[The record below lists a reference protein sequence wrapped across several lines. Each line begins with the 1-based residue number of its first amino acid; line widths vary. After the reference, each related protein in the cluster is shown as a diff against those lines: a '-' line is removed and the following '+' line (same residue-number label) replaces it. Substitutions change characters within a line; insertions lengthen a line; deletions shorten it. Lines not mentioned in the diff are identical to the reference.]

1 MIKVRDLL
9 SQDSVIS
16 LTDIAMIRE
25 IKHDNQIDD
34 VEITYKQGAY
44 IYLDM
49 DLELL
54 IQQIGMEEEK
64 KLYQ

>member
-25 IKHDNQIDD
+25 IKHDNQMDEI
-34 VEITYKQGAY
+34 EITYKQGAVV
-44 IYLDM
+44 YLDM
-49 DLELL
+49 DMDLLLSQISQLE
-54 IQQIGMEEEK
+54 ETAH
-64 KLYQ
+64 

>member
-25 IKHDNQIDD
+25 IKHDNQIDE
-34 VEITYKQGAY
+34 VEITYKQGAS

>member
-1 MIKVRDLL
+1 MIKVRDML

-25 IKHDNQIDD
+25 IKHDNQMDEI
-34 VEITYKQGAY
+34 EITYKQGAS

-54 IQQIGMEEEK
+54 IQQIGMEEER